1 MTVWYI
7 LLAGQALYQGADTMA
22 TVAYLR
28 VSTDE
33 QAQSGLG
40 LEAQLA
46 AITKAVGVPTAVYQD
61 AGLSGSNP
69 RRPGLLGALAALGRG
84 DTLVVAKRDRL
95 ARDSFL
101 AAWIDKECLRRGAR
115 VASVAG
121 EGTDGDGPADVLMRR
136 MVDAFAEYE
145 RAIIGARTAAAMA
158 SLRRQGRH
166 TGGDIPFGYRLAD
179 DGQHLVA
186 DAAEQEVL
194 MLVRRLREQ
203 GLSLRAIGAELERR
217 GVISRKG
224 GTAWHPQVVKQLL
237 AQKTD
242 AGTVRDAA

>member
-1 MTVWYI
+1 
-7 LLAGQALYQGADTMA
+7 MA
-22 TVAYLR
+22 VIAYLR

-33 QAQSGLG
+33 QAESRLG
-40 LEAQLA
+40 LDAQLD
-46 AITKAVGVPTAVYQD
+46 AITRSVGEPSAIYQD

-115 VASVAG
+115 VVSAAG

-166 TGGDIPFGYRLAD
+166 TGGDVPFGYRIAE
-179 DGQHLVA
+179 DGKHLVA
-186 DAAEQEVL
+186 DADEQEVL
-194 MLVRRLREQ
+194 VLVRQLREQ
-203 GLSLRAIGAELERR
+203 GWSLRAIGAELELR
-217 GVISRKG
+217 GTISRTGK
-224 GTAWHPQVVKQLL
+224 TTWHPQVVKQLL
-237 AQKTD
+237 AQKTEAD
-242 AGTVRDAA
+242 MVRDAA